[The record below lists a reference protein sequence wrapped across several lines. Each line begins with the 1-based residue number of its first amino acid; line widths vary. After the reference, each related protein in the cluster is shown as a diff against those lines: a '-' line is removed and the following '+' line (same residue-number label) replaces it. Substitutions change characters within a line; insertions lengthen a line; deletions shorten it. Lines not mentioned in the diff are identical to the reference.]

1 MTCTVVNGDYT
12 PCQLDYDVIV
22 YQDFEFESTIATEFN
37 LICQQQYKVRSL
49 LTDQGGCFWHQA
61 KKSLF

>member
-12 PCQLDYDVIV
+12 PCQLDDDVII

-37 LICQQQYKVRSL
+37 LICQQQYKVR
-49 LTDQGGCFWHQA
+49 LTT
-61 KKSLF
+61 